1 MHLYQCVT
9 CHVRPPDTLKLPSF
23 EICMQLSSYIFSPL
37 LIKKGGLLQLKFG
50 GVGKDLLLFNWRP
63 VFVIYIYFVVIFV
76 ILNNWQYKSLYR

>member
-1 MHLYQCVT
+1 
-9 CHVRPPDTLKLPSF
+9 
-23 EICMQLSSYIFSPL
+23 MQLSSYIFSPL